1 MLLENRPVRWAVTN
15 MKLLAVIAAATL
27 AACCADESAPDAN
40 DAPTT
45 HTAQVDTAALGA
57 HSLAVNSLPEMQLLA
72 TSSGREVLSRIVSC
86 ALPRGASITAIN
98 RSGTP
103 YSFTGSHG
111 LAPQWAQRAA
121 TSVEQ
126 HRVTACMLGRP
137 APTAPTAPV
146 AAEINRA

>member
-1 MLLENRPVRWAVTN
+1 

-27 AACCADESAPDAN
+27 AACSADASAPDATE
-40 DAPTT
+40 APTAP
-45 HTAQVDTAALGA
+45 TAQVDTSALGA

-98 RSGTP
+98 RNGTP
-103 YSFTGSHG
+103 YSFTGSQG

-121 TSVEQ
+121 TAGEQ
-126 HRVTACMLGRP
+126 HLVTACALGSP
-137 APTAPTAPV
+137 EAAPV
-146 AAEINRA
+146 APVQVNRA

>member
-27 AACCADESAPDAN
+27 AACCADAN
-40 DAPTT
+40 EAPTAQ
-45 HTAQVDTAALGA
+45 TAQVDTAALGA

-72 TSSGREVLSRIVSC
+72 SSSGREVLSRIVSC